1 MGRRL
6 RDKELANR
14 MAAKTVESQFLHVV
28 QEGLD
33 CSPFEADA
41 VLKVVKEVFLP
52 FYEPAANKAPPGK
65 ISLMAVDAEEP
76 AGKPI
81 SACEKRPV
89 SLTVHRGPEDDAL
102 LRKEGPAGF
111 RRARIPDLC
120 QEALSQGG
128 LLTAEDLAFRVF
140 FVSTRTI
147 TRDLHALRQADPERV
162 IPLRSTV
169 HDIGPVL
176 SHRTEVVR
184 LALQGKTMSEIC
196 TQLHHSPSAVS
207 NYLSTFTRCVQLAR
221 DGLHPSQI
229 AFLLGRSES
238 LLLTYLDLIREC
250 EQNPNM
256 AYHLQEIE
264 RLGRPHGE
272 KKSPERSGRHG

>member
-6 RDKELANR
+6 RDKEIIHRLT
-14 MAAKTVESQFLHVV
+14 AKTIDGQFLQTIQH
-28 QEGLD
+28 GLA
-33 CSPFEADA
+33 CSPFEAEA
-41 VLKVVKEVFLP
+41 VLNVVKEIFIP

-65 ISLMAVDAEEP
+65 VTLMAVDADEP

-81 SACEKRPV
+81 ADCEKRAV
-89 SLTVHRGPEDDAL
+89 CLTLHRGPEDDAL
-102 LRKEGPAGF
+102 LKKNGPAAF

-120 QEALSQGG
+120 QEALSQGA

-147 TRDLHALRQADPERV
+147 SRDLQALRQANSGQR

-184 LALQGKTMSEIC
+184 LALEGKTMSQIC
-196 TQLHHSPSAVS
+196 ARLHHSPPAVA
-207 NYLSTFTRCVQLAR
+207 NYLATFTRCVQLAR
-221 DGLHPSQI
+221 KGLHPSQI
-229 AFLLGRSES
+229 AFLLARSQA
-238 LLLTYLDLIREC
+238 LVQTYLDLLHQC
-250 EQNPNM
+250 EQVPNM
-256 AYHLQEIE
+256 AFHLQELE
-264 RLGRPHGE
+264 RLGHLAGGKKASERRTPHE
-272 KKSPERSGRHG
+272 